1 MRRKQRNLVQRR
13 VPPLMLDTEQR
24 RRKLTSMTWDV
35 DVRRGVEVMWRAGVV
50 LSLIHI

>member
-1 MRRKQRNLVQRR
+1 
-13 VPPLMLDTEQR
+13 MLDTEQR

-50 LSLIHI
+50 EKAVILVVIV